1 MIACLLGNFDVG
13 EEKRVQ
19 EGKNKAPVT
28 IRTML
33 LMLLLSL
40 TSSMLLMLPSAC
52 CASCRRGKMC
62 PGGKEQGTSDNQ
74 SNATDAS
81 SFQAGAQFQFSGGC
95 ICLVCRGREKL
106 I

>member
-1 MIACLLGNFDVG
+1 MSKREKQKHCFHVSDVLDVIACLLGNFDVG

-40 TSSMLLMLPSAC
+40 ISSMLPSAC

-62 PGGKEQGTSDNQ
+62 PGGKEQGTSDNGN
-74 SNATDAS
+74 NATDTS
-81 SFQAGAQFQFSGGC
+81 SFQAEAQC
-95 ICLVCRGREKL
+95 
-106 I
+106 